1 MSVWYDKI
9 EIQVDKNIEKLY
21 KKDYKFYQVD
31 TFLKLAKKIDEFS
44 VDCIEC
50 KSLKKKAE
58 DVSEN
63 LDTYLNGEIALRR
76 RYEKTLNEIGNHV
89 KKVHKVFPKQYN
101 LYSFSFFG
109 IIAGMGLGWLI
120 TWLIDDTYLKGGL
133 IFGFTIGL
141 IVGRII
147 GKIRDKE
154 LLKEGRV
161 LE

>member
-9 EIQVDKNIEKLY
+9 EIQVDENIEKLY

-31 TFLKLAKKIDEFS
+31 TFLKLSKKIDELS
-44 VDCIEC
+44 VNCIDC

-58 DVSEN
+58 DISEN
-63 LDTYLNGEIALRR
+63 LDTYLRGEIALRKS
-76 RYEKTLNEIGNHV
+76 YEKTLNEISDHV
-89 KKVHKVFPKQYN
+89 KKVHKVFPNQYN

-120 TWLIDDTYLKGGL
+120 TWLIDETYLKGGL

-141 IVGRII
+141 IVGRIV
-147 GKIRDKE
+147 GKLRDRE
-154 LLKEGRV
+154 LHKEGRL